1 MRVLMVTPAYYPF
14 VEKGG
19 PAVKARALAEHLVR
33 RGHAVTVLTVAYG
46 SSAART
52 ETIGGVEV
60 IYLRP
65 LASYRAATLNEGVT
79 AFCRERLRHFELV
92 HFFGLYDLLGPQV
105 GRFCRKWSIPYVVE
119 PLGMLR
125 PRDRSLM
132 LKRAW
137 QTLLGQGWLAGA
149 ARIIVT
155 SRAERAEALEFG
167 YPEEKVKLRYNG
179 LSLDEFAQVPAGA
192 FRARLGIAPEEPLV
206 LFLGRLIPRK
216 GADLLMDAFAE
227 AFPQK
232 GRLVIAGPEG
242 EPGQLKQLKA
252 RAQERSIHDR
262 VLFPGALQGED
273 KVAAL
278 ADADVFVL
286 PSRYENFANAAAEAI
301 ACGTPVIIS
310 DRCGISELVYPQAGI
325 VIPCEV
331 GALTSALRHFF
342 SSPGLRR
349 RLEAGCRQLAERLDW
364 AGLVIQQEGIY
375 RDVLERR
382 GSERTSERF
391 YDAHPF
397 DWVDAESPDAVS
409 ASIAPALRQLID
421 KTPPDSLIVDAGCG
435 AGRVTQ
441 FLATRG
447 FRCVGLDA
455 SARSVRIMADRCGRP
470 GALADNRALPVK
482 DGVADVVISDGVL
495 HHTGDSFASFQENCR
510 VLRAGGRMYVAIY
523 KPGGR
528 YQMLYRFPGG
538 MIRWAV
544 RNPALRRV
552 VHATLLPLYFAVH
565 LVKPRGTRTWR
576 GARNLF
582 YDYFVSPH
590 VEFISREIVGDW
602 CRRCGMTLCLYDSNP
617 AGNTHGFVLEKQP
630 TRAQATAVSED
641 GAPRAVMNQG

>member
-1 MRVLMVTPAYYPF
+1 MRVLIVTPAYHPF

-33 RGHAVTVLTVAYG
+33 RGHAVTVLTVEYG

-60 IYLRP
+60 IYLRS
-65 LASYRAATLNEGVT
+65 LAAYRATTLNAGVA
-79 AFCRERLRHFELV
+79 AFCRERLHNFELV
-92 HFFGLYDLLGPQV
+92 HFFGLYDLLGPQL
-105 GRFCRKWSIPYVVE
+105 GRYCRKRSVPYVVE

-132 LKRAW
+132 LKRFW
-137 QTLLGQGWLAGA
+137 QATLGRRWLAGA

-155 SRAERAEALEFG
+155 SRAERAEALGFG

-179 LSLDEFAQVPAGA
+179 LSLDEFAQVSAGA
-192 FRARLGIAPEEPLV
+192 FRARFRIEPEEPLV

-216 GADLLMDAFAE
+216 GADLLIEAFADAFPE
-227 AFPQK
+227 K

-242 EPGQLKQLKA
+242 EPGHLNQLKA
-252 RAQERSIHDR
+252 RARERSVQDR
-262 VLFPGALQGED
+262 VLFPGALKGED
-273 KVAAL
+273 KVVAL

-301 ACGTPVIIS
+301 ACGTPVIIT
-310 DRCGISELVYPQAGI
+310 DRCGISELVHPQAGI
-325 VIPCEV
+325 VIPCDALALT
-331 GALTSALRHFF
+331 GALRRFF
-342 SSPGLRR
+342 DSPELRR

-375 RDVLERR
+375 REVLERP
-382 GSERTSERF
+382 GPERTSERF

-397 DWVDAESPDAVS
+397 DWVDAESPEAIR

-421 KTPPDSLIVDAGCG
+421 ETPADSLILDVGCG
-435 AGRVTQ
+435 PGRVTQ
-441 FLATRG
+441 FLSSRG
-447 FRCVGLDA
+447 SRCMGLDA
-455 SARSVRIMADRCGRP
+455 SARSVRIMTDRCGRP
-470 GALADNRALPVK
+470 GAVADNPALPVK
-482 DGVADVVISDGVL
+482 DSVADVVISDGVL
-495 HHTGDSFASFQENCR
+495 HHTGNSFGSFQENCR
-510 VLRAGGRMYVAIY
+510 VLRPGGRMYVAVY

-528 YQMLYRFPGG
+528 YQTLYRFPGG
-538 MIRWAV
+538 VIRWAV

-552 VHATLLPLYFAVH
+552 VHATLLPLYFAAH

-590 VEFISREIVGDW
+590 VEFISREIVEDW
-602 CRRCGMTLCLYDSNP
+602 CRRCGMTLCLYDSNL
-617 AGNTHGFVLEKQP
+617 AGNTHGFVLEKQRVRP
-630 TRAQATAVSED
+630 PAEAGSED
-641 GAPRAVMNQG
+641 GVSRAVVSQG